1 MPNTLAHIGINGIL
15 TRSIIK
21 KSDLFWIYLGC
32 IIPDIPWIIR
42 KTIFT
47 LYPSINGY
55 DLQLFVIIQASLF
68 FCILLSLALS
78 SLSNEFWKTLTILII
93 GSLLHLIL
101 DPIQIK
107 WANGVHLF
115 APFSWEL
122 TNYGFFWP
130 ESWATYLFTL
140 LGIIFFFINFKELR
154 TSKPKFNL
162 SIARI
167 FFSVVILAFY
177 FLAPLNFMNDLEKSN
192 AHFVSTFKDYEN
204 RIGKYVETDRKKVI
218 FNDETNSYWI
228 ESFDGSFT
236 ELTGIENIESSK
248 VSIQGRFV
256 TKDLIMVSN
265 YKENWVI
272 FRDGASYVGL
282 LLVFFSW
289 IIMFIK
295 SATK

>member
-15 TRSIIK
+15 TKSIIQ

-42 KTIFT
+42 KAIFT

-107 WANGVHLF
+107 WANGVHFF
-115 APFSWEL
+115 APFSWKL
-122 TNYGFFWP
+122 INYGFFWP
-130 ESWATYLFTL
+130 ESWATYLLTL
-140 LGIIFFFINFKELR
+140 FGILFFFINIKELK
-154 TSKPKFNL
+154 TCKPKFNL
-162 SIARI
+162 SISRI
-167 FFSVVILAFY
+167 FFSAVILAFY

-192 AHFVSTFKDYEN
+192 SHFVSTFKDYEN

-218 FNDETNSYWI
+218 LNDETNSYWI

-272 FRDGASYVGL
+272 FRDGASYTGL
-282 LLVFFSW
+282 LLIFFSW
-289 IIMFIK
+289 IIMLKNRAIK
-295 SATK
+295 